1 MTSPDLQTPAGALA
15 PWLLS
20 EMQEVIASPLGAE
33 ATKVLTTMANF
44 GDSLISRFFKGYTS
58 VTDIFA
64 HAFDQLGA
72 ELSGIPGQEGVQLW
86 VSSIEELVGTAM
98 NLIEGVFDGVQQIM
112 NGLSTAVTGNTVEGN
127 ITEGMSAVVEGL
139 TFFIKIA
146 NMAMD
151 LIQELIDGVLGVT
164 GGTMSQLVGV
174 LAWMIGVANQ
184 FLVFFHGF
192 YDVLGPLLG
201 FTAGGDR
208 PLQNL
213 LDALPNLLS
222 VFSPLQSTKLVGAIP
237 NALLSTVWDAISGL
251 LPKGLFDT
259 FLGGLKGSANTGA
272 GGSTGFPTFDDA
284 LNAVG
289 GLFGKADTAQTTAT
303 SAQSTS
309 LAVAS
314 SALTTTVVNPNETI
328 TRTVYGPGTSTWN
341 RPTAS
346 SGKKI
351 TKFGIHVIGAGQ
363 AGGKAE
369 KGNGQGAK
377 GGLDGGSYYLEVL
390 PADMPA
396 SLSVVVANG
405 PAGATSTGPGAMPGP
420 TRVMNGANVFAEAT
434 MGAAFAKLVGAIP
447 VRLETKPGRGGDGGD
462 ALLKDITTD
471 SNGAVTGKQYSRG
484 DGEDGESCAGGPGGA
499 GGRSSGGWLG
509 GSQTAAQPGPA
520 ARTDPIYRFG
530 APGAGGGYAGPN
542 SAVTSGAGAAGG
554 NPGGGGSGG
563 GGSPYTGFGGGT
575 GNGGAGGPGEIT
587 FYVFEEPL

>member
-98 NLIEGVFDGVQQIM
+98 NLIEGVFDGVQQIV

-151 LIQELIDGVLGVT
+151 LIQQLIDGVLGVT

-208 PLQNL
+208 PLENL

-284 LNAVG
+284 LNAIG

-303 SAQSTS
+303 SVQGTVQQQ
-309 LAVAS
+309 AVTMGTVDG
-314 SALTTTVVNPNETI
+314 LTVVYTSI
-328 TRTVYGPGTSTWN
+328 TSSQTWN
-341 RPTAS
+341 RSAIPSGCTERVKTGVGLVGSGQGGSKPSRSSKQAAYGTSGSTGSYFECPSAPGGVGGGYIYAEFDPATVGAS
-346 SGKKI
+346 Q
-351 TKFGIHVIGAGQ
+351 TVTIGAG
-363 AGGKAE
+363 G
-369 KGNGQGAK
+369 
-377 GGLDGGSYYLEVL
+377 
-390 PADMPA
+390 
-396 SLSVVVANG
+396 
-405 PAGATSTGPGAMPGP
+405 AGATS
-420 TRVMNGANVFAEAT
+420 NGSA
-434 MGAAFAKLVGAIP
+434 GSY
-447 VRLETKPGRGGDGGD
+447 GGTTSFGS
-462 ALLKDITTD
+462 LLSIA
-471 SNGAVTGKQYSRG
+471 SG
-484 DGEDGESCAGGPGGA
+484 AGGGVSTSLGIALAGGAGRGGA
-499 GGRSSGGWLG
+499 GGMATGYVNSIGANVSVYDDNGKQGEPAYRVQGGSGGTG
-509 GSQTAAQPGPA
+509 
-520 ARTDPIYRFG
+520 
-530 APGAGGGYAGPN
+530 N
-542 SAVTSGAGAAGG
+542 GG
-554 NPGGGGSGG
+554 NGSAGQNAPTDDAFLTGGSGG
-563 GGSPYTGFGGGT
+563 GGGSAGGSSGGT
-575 GNGGAGGPGEIT
+575 GGNGGVPGGGGGAGGGANPGGPGNGGNGARGEALIAEY
-587 FYVFEEPL
+587 FR

>member
-98 NLIEGVFDGVQQIM
+98 NLIEGVFDGVQQIV

-284 LNAVG
+284 LNAIG
-289 GLFGKADTAQTTAT
+289 GLFGKADTAQTTAST
-303 SAQSTS
+303 AQNIAQVQ
-309 LAVAS
+309 AV
-314 SALTTTVVNPNETI
+314 TTGNVDGLTVVYTAI
-328 TRTVYGPGTSTWN
+328 TATGTWSRSAIPAGCTERVKTGVAMVGSGQGGG
-341 RPTAS
+341 RPMARSESS
-346 SGKKI
+346 SGSAI
-351 TKFGIHVIGAGQ
+351 
-363 AGGKAE
+363 
-369 KGNGQGAK
+369 
-377 GGLDGGSYYLEVL
+377 Y
-390 PADMPA
+390 
-396 SLSVVVANG
+396 
-405 PAGATSTGPGAMPGP
+405 ST
-420 TRVMNGANVFAEAT
+420 
-434 MGAAFAKLVGAIP
+434 L
-447 VRLETKPGRGGDGGD
+447 
-462 ALLKDITTD
+462 
-471 SNGAVTGKQYSRG
+471 
-484 DGEDGESCAGGPGGA
+484 GGPGGKGGGYIYQEFDPATVGASQSVTIGA
-499 GGRSSGGWLG
+499 GGAGATTNGSAGSYGGTTSFGSLLSIASGTGGGIPTSLGVVYGAGSAGDGGKGADLVSNGAFPGEQGGVAYQVQG
-509 GSQTAAQPGPA
+509 GSAGSAGGGNGGDGQTAATGDNLL
-520 ARTDPIYRFG
+520 TG
-530 APGAGGGYAGPN
+530 GAGGGGGGSRTNSTSAGG
-542 SAVTSGAGAAGG
+542 TGGAGGV
-554 NPGGGGSGG
+554 PGGGGGG
-563 GGSPYTGFGGGT
+563 GGGTSSSFGNQ
-575 GNGGAGGPGEIT
+575 GNGGQGGRGEILVAEY
-587 FYVFEEPL
+587 FR